1 MQATDHPRLRG
12 VVGALLGSLAQPTAA
27 LNYAALAVEPE
38 LTSAWA
44 RQAARLLRALT
55 AAVDAVAAADSEP
68 ARLLLMGAA
77 RLMVHLSLSLR
88 SRFRSRLPGRT
99 Q

>member
-1 MQATDHPRLRG
+1 M
-12 VVGALLGSLAQPTAA
+12 VGALLGSLAQPKAA
-27 LNYAALAVEPE
+27 LNYAALAVEPA

-55 AAVDAVAAADSEP
+55 AAVDAVTAAAAADSEP

-77 RLMVHLSLSLR
+77 RLMVPLSLPL
-88 SRFRSRLPGRT
+88 FP
-99 Q
+99 